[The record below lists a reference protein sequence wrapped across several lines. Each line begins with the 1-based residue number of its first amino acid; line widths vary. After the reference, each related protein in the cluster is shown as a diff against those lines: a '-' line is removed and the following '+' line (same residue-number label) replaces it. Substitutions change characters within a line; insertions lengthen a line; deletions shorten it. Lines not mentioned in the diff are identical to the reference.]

1 MDRAAEHGTIT
12 VEDIYTTPVQW
23 GGFCV
28 IADTVHSLVV
38 DGLLTCP
45 DEVTLPSSV
54 LTITTEGMFV
64 AREHY
69 EDVDKGLY
77 DENALRMLWDVGRRI
92 RAGVKVCVITSSQ
105 RRGRVKDSLMRMHKN
120 PPNLLVTSLG
130 DSGIIWKTMTLAE
143 APDYEVFIEP
153 MVLDAQL
160 GVAIR
165 SYNKYVALAAKAR
178 ERKKK

>member
-1 MDRAAEHGTIT
+1 MDRAAEHGTIR
-12 VEDIYTTPVQW
+12 VEDIYTLPVQW

-38 DGLLTCP
+38 EGFITCS

-54 LTITTEGMFV
+54 ITITPEGVYV

-77 DENALRMLWDVGRRI
+77 DENALHMLRDVGRRI

-130 DSGIIWKTMTLAE
+130 DSGIIWKTMELAE

-153 MVLDAQL
+153 MVLDIHIGA
-160 GVAIR
+160 AIKF
-165 SYNKYVALAAKAR
+165 YNKYIALANKAR